1 MDGRLI
7 DLSAWEPIVT
17 GESGACV
24 YRSPDGSR
32 YAKKGGADLAGERD
46 RIEWLSA
53 QRIPGPSVLE
63 WATTSDG
70 PLLITSAVPGVPAD
84 QLDSEDLGRAWS
96 AIAAAV
102 RDLHALPTAGC
113 PFSRGLAAMATL
125 ARDVVARDAVNPDFL
140 TDEDRERPAT
150 ELLCRVVAE
159 LPRRLAQEPD
169 DLVVCHG
176 DLCLPNIVIAP
187 GGFSVAGFIDLGR
200 LGLAD
205 RHADLALLFANARE
219 TWPGDGWVTA
229 AAHER
234 FLNRYGA
241 SADPERLAFYL
252 RLDPL
257 TWG

>member
-1 MDGRLI
+1 MI

-96 AIAAAV
+96 GIAAAV

-187 GGFSVAGFIDLGR
+187 GDFSVAGFIDLGR

-205 RHADLALLFANARE
+205 RHADLALLLPM
-219 TWPGDGWVTA
+219 PGRPGPGTA
-229 AAHER
+229 GSR
-234 FLNRYGA
+234 PPPTSG
-241 SADPERLAFYL
+241 S
-252 RLDPL
+252 
-257 TWG
+257 

>member
-1 MDGRLI
+1 M
-7 DLSAWEPIVT
+7 
-17 GESGACV
+17 
-24 YRSPDGSR
+24 
-32 YAKKGGADLAGERD
+32 
-46 RIEWLSA
+46 
-53 QRIPGPSVLE
+53 LE

-96 AIAAAV
+96 GIAAAV

-187 GGFSVAGFIDLGR
+187 GDFSVAGFIDLGR

-205 RHADLALLFANARE
+205 RHADLALLLPM
-219 TWPGDGWVTA
+219 PGRPGPGTA
-229 AAHER
+229 GSR
-234 FLNRYGA
+234 PPPTSG
-241 SADPERLAFYL
+241 S
-252 RLDPL
+252 
-257 TWG
+257 

>member
-1 MDGRLI
+1 MI

-17 GESGACV
+17 GESGASV

-32 YAKKGGADLAGERD
+32 YAKEGGADLAGERD

-63 WATTSDG
+63 WATTPDG

-84 QLDSEDLGRAWS
+84 QLDSEGLGRAWS

-102 RDLHALPTAGC
+102 RDLHALPTVGC
-113 PFSRGLAAMATL
+113 PFSRELAAMATL
-125 ARDVVARDAVNPDFL
+125 ARDAVNPDFL
-140 TDEDRERPAT
+140 PDEDRARPAT

-159 LPRRLAQEPD
+159 LPQRLGQEAG

-187 GGFSVAGFIDLGR
+187 GDFSVAGFIDLGR

-241 SADPERLAFYL
+241 PADPERLAFYL

>member
-1 MDGRLI
+1 M
-7 DLSAWEPIVT
+7 
-17 GESGACV
+17 

-32 YAKKGGADLAGERD
+32 YAKEGGADLAGERD

-63 WATTSDG
+63 WATTPDG

-84 QLDSEDLGRAWS
+84 QLDSEGLGRAWS

-102 RDLHALPTAGC
+102 RDLHALPTVGC
-113 PFSRGLAAMATL
+113 PFSRELAAMATL
-125 ARDVVARDAVNPDFL
+125 ARDAVNPDFL
-140 TDEDRERPAT
+140 PDEDRARPAT

-159 LPRRLAQEPD
+159 LPQRLGQEAG

-187 GGFSVAGFIDLGR
+187 GDFSVAGFIDLGR

-205 RHADLALLFANARE
+205 RHADLALLFANAGR
-219 TWPGDGWVTA
+219 PGPGTA
-229 AAHER
+229 GSR
-234 FLNRYGA
+234 PPPTSG
-241 SADPERLAFYL
+241 S
-252 RLDPL
+252 
-257 TWG
+257 